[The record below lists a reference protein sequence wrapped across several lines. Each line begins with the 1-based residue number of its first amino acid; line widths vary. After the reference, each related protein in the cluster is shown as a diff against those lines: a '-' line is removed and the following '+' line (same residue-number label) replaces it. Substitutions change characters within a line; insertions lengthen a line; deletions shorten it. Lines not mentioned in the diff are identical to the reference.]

1 IPVGDRREVRLGH
14 VQLRNVRTTRNALL
28 DREGEISMRAGFEVA
43 RRGDLT
49 TPERPPFGKS
59 LAVENDESAIGER
72 GFGDSHVRSGRVVA
86 TVEFNRR
93 VRGLGRALAG
103 GGSGG

>member
-1 IPVGDRREVRLGH
+1 VRRVVAASRSDIVEPSAVVRIPVGDRREVRLGH

-72 GFGDSHVRSGRVVA
+72 GFGDSHVR
-86 TVEFNRR
+86 
-93 VRGLGRALAG
+93 
-103 GGSGG
+103 